1 MTLLGSDK
9 VFSHHRIFSHHRV
22 FPHFVD
28 VKEGNK
34 LIYTG
39 FINLSLVTFKYMWTK
54 CATMKLSITFIKKN
68 NDFRDRYIESPLFQ
82 GTQQPPWWRS
92 QSHFSCLRTW
102 ERVKKYMG
110 YLLIEQPIRFTIF
123 VLWWQS
129 LPEWLEVWASFNVKG
144 LKKILFEMGK
154 LKFWAK

>member
-9 VFSHHRIFSHHRV
+9 VFSHHRI

-39 FINLSLVTFKYMWTK
+39 FINLSLVTFKYMWRK
-54 CATMKLSITFIKKN
+54 SATTKLSITFIKKN
-68 NDFRDRYIESPLFQ
+68 NDFRDRYIESPPFQ

-102 ERVKKYMG
+102 GSIGTWDIDK
-110 YLLIEQPIRFTIF
+110 QPIGYIIF

-129 LPEWLEVWASFNVKG
+129 LPEWLEVWASFHVKG
-144 LKKILFEMGK
+144 LRKILFEIRK
-154 LKFWAK
+154 LKFWGK

>member
-9 VFSHHRIFSHHRV
+9 VFSHHRI

-39 FINLSLVTFKYMWTK
+39 FINLSLVTFKYMQRK

-68 NDFRDRYIESPLFQ
+68 NDFRDRKIY
-82 GTQQPPWWRS
+82 
-92 QSHFSCLRTW
+92 
-102 ERVKKYMG
+102 RVTSFPRKAA
-110 YLLIEQPIRFTIF
+110 T
-123 VLWWQS
+123 S
-129 LPEWLEVWASFNVKG
+129 LMTVSKSFFMSSY
-144 LKKILFEMGK
+144 LKKGQ
-154 LKFWAK
+154 

>member
-9 VFSHHRIFSHHRV
+9 VFSHHRI

-39 FINLSLVTFKYMWTK
+39 FINLSLVTFKYMWRK
-54 CATMKLSITFIKKN
+54 SATTKLSITFIKKKTIN
-68 NDFRDRYIESPLFQ
+68 FGIERYIESPPFQ

-92 QSHFSCLRTW
+92 QNPFSCLRTW
-102 ERVKKYMG
+102 ERVTKGHGIFIM
-110 YLLIEQPIRFTIF
+110 QPIRYTIF

-129 LPEWLEVWASFNVKG
+129 LPEWLEVWASFHVKG
-144 LKKILFEMGK
+144 LRKILFEIRK
-154 LKFWAK
+154 LKFWGK